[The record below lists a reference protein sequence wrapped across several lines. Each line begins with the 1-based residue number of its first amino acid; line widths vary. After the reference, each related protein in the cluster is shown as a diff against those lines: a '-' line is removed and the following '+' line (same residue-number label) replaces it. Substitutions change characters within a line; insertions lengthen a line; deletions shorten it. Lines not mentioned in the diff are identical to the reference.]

1 MKIEV
6 IFRTSIQLTYYS
18 DSAGL
23 LISLQEAESK
33 MRMMQQKLRQEEKD
47 LMWSSCETTRHIYSQ
62 SLVTKSQSGF
72 INSLSCSER

>member
-1 MKIEV
+1 MKVEV

-23 LISLQEAESK
+23 FISLQEAESK

-47 LMWSSCETTRHIYSQ
+47 LMWSSCETTPHPYSQ
-62 SLVTKSQSGF
+62 RSGHKVPQRF
-72 INSLSCSER
+72 HKLSFLQ